1 MASKRKVN
9 ARPVVAALA
18 LLTGVAVAVGRLRWK
33 RRGEGRTAMTEANK
47 IVSQRVVEEIFNQGR
62 YEVIGEL
69 VADDYVGYDPAQPE
83 LTNGP
88 DGARRQAEGYRAA
101 FPDLRLTIEDQI
113 AEADKVVT
121 RWNGRG
127 THEGELF
134 GLAATGKQTTVTG
147 ITIDRIADGRIVESW
162 TNWDTLG
169 LLQQLGA
176 VAQPA
181 TSARA

>member
-1 MASKRKVN
+1 MASKRKVS
-9 ARPVVAALA
+9 ARPVVAVLA
-18 LLTGVAVAVGRLRWK
+18 LITGLAVAVGRLRWK
-33 RRGEGRTAMTEANK
+33 RRGERRTAMTETNK
-47 IVSQRVVEEIFNQGR
+47 NVSRRVLEEIFNEGR
-62 YEVIGEL
+62 YEIVGE
-69 VADDYVGYDPAQPE
+69 VVGDDYVGYDPAQPE
-83 LTNGP
+83 LTIGP

-113 AEADKVVT
+113 AEGEKVVT
-121 RWNGRG
+121 RWRGSG

-134 GLAATGKQTTVTG
+134 GIAATGKQTTVTG
-147 ITIDRIADGRIVESW
+147 ITIDRIIDGRIVESW

-181 TSARA
+181 HA